1 MPKCKEYSS
10 DFRKAVI
17 NALKQGLKQIEVA
30 RIFKVSRQLVS
41 AWNKLYN
48 KRKTVENKPRNGRPK
63 KTSPKVDRI
72 IKKLSTNDVRK
83 SAVMIQRE
91 LKEKYHVDIHVS
103 TVKRRLKLF
112 GLHGRRPTKKP
123 LVSTKNRKA

>member
-112 GLHGRRPTKKP
+112 GLHGHRPTKKP